1 MADSIRIF
9 QLAKELN
16 ISHTDILDF
25 LKSKDISVSSHMS
38 PIDGKTQ
45 QIVYTEF
52 AKDRQSAERDRKE
65 QVRKEIHDSKVV
77 MKTKSVKKFQILS
90 VQEQRKA
97 EKKKAESKTVETSKD
112 EGKSKKAP
120 QEINPKKKLRKITLR
135 DPEKKED
142 VKKSKK
148 HKDEIKKDNSAV
160 KRLKKTLASIDSG
173 PKKKSYKKLKKDSNA
188 VDGDQIRVVELS
200 EYASID
206 EVAKVLDVGTSEV
219 IGKCLQMG
227 ILATV
232 NQRLEWDVI
241 ELIAGEYDVELK
253 KYEEVVDDLFV
264 TAHSEE
270 ELTNAI
276 QRAPVVTIMGH
287 VDHGKTSILDYIRE
301 TKVAAGESGGI
312 TQRVGAYQVV
322 HNENAITFLDTPGHE
337 AFTAMRARGAQSTD
351 IVILVVAADDSV
363 MPQTIE
369 AINHAKA
376 AEVPIVVAIN
386 KIDKQG
392 ANPDIVKRELSEKN
406 VLVEEWGGKIQS
418 VNTSAIT
425 GEGIDALMEAI
436 LLEAEVLD
444 LKANVDIDCKGIV
457 IDSKLDKGLGPV
469 ATVLIQKGT
478 LKIGTPFICNNHP
491 GKVRAIMNE
500 RNERIKEAKPSD
512 PVQILGFD
520 QVPQAG
526 DIFAEVE
533 NESDLKKIA
542 NERQRIKREIDLQMV
557 QKTSLDSISAQ
568 IKEGDINN
576 LNIIIK
582 ADADGSIEALIQSIE
597 KINNDEVGVDIVH
610 KGVGN
615 VTESDVLLAQASQAI
630 IIGFGVQVPSNTKLL
645 ASQNNVEIR
654 AYSII
659 YQIVEDVKMAVEG
672 LLKPDMV
679 EEVIGVAVVKE
690 SFKIPK
696 IGFIAG
702 SQVESGKITRDSF
715 VRLIREEEE
724 LVSKGSITSLKRFKD
739 DVASVDSGMECGISV
754 EGVKKYFE
762 GDRIVAYK
770 INEIKRTLADSWII
784 SHFLDQKEYHNK
796 F

>member
-1 MADSIRIF
+1 MSDSIRIF

-16 ISHTDILDF
+16 ISHNDILDF

-45 QIVYTEF
+45 QLVYTEF

-77 MKTKSVKKFQILS
+77 MKTKSVKKFKIMS
-90 VQEQRKA
+90 VEDQRKA
-97 EKKKAESKTVETSKD
+97 EKKKAESPSKEDKSSKETDVKKETSK
-112 EGKSKKAP
+112 EKK
-120 QEINPKKKLRKITLR
+120 PKKKLRKISLR
-135 DPEKKED
+135 EPENKED
-142 VKKSKK
+142 KKQSKK
-148 HKDEIKKDNSAV
+148 HKDELKKDNSAV
-160 KRLKKTLASIDSG
+160 KRLKKTLASMDAS
-173 PKKKSYKKLKKDSNA
+173 PKKKSYKKTKKDASQ
-188 VDGDQIRVVELS
+188 VDENQKRTIELA

-206 EVAKVLDVGTSEV
+206 EIAKVLDVSTSEV

-241 ELIAGEYDVELK
+241 ELIASEYDVELK

-264 TAHSEE
+264 TSHSEE
-270 ELTNAI
+270 ELSNA
-276 QRAPVVTIMGH
+276 QERAPVVTIMGH

-301 TKVAAGESGGI
+301 SKVAAGESGGI
-312 TQRVGAYQVV
+312 TQRVGAYQVL
-322 HNENAITFLDTPGHE
+322 HNENKITFLDTPGHE

-392 ANPDIVKRELSEKN
+392 ANPDIVKRELSEKD
-406 VLVEEWGGKIQS
+406 VLVEDWGGKIQS

-425 GEGIDALMEAI
+425 GEGIDDLMEAI

-444 LKANVDIDCKGIV
+444 LKANQDIDCKGIV
-457 IDSKLDKGLGPV
+457 IDSRLDKGLGPV

-478 LKIGTPFICNNHP
+478 LSIGTPFICNNHP

-500 RNERIKEAKPSD
+500 NNERINEAKPSD

-582 ADADGSIEALIQSIE
+582 ADSDGSIEALIQSIE

-630 IIGFGVQVPSNTKLL
+630 IIGFGVQIPSNTKLL

-702 SQVESGKITRDSF
+702 SQVESGKITRDCF

-770 INEIKRTLADSWII
+770 INEIKRTLADS
-784 SHFLDQKEYHNK
+784 
-796 F
+796 

>member
-1 MADSIRIF
+1 MTDSIRIF

-16 ISHTDILDF
+16 ISHNDILDF

-45 QIVYTEF
+45 QLVYTEF

-77 MKTKSVKKFQILS
+77 MKTKSVKKFKIMSL
-90 VQEQRKA
+90 EDQRKSGA
-97 EKKKAESKTVETSKD
+97 KKTEKNVEKVEKKDTSSKEKKPVVAE
-112 EGKSKKAP
+112 
-120 QEINPKKKLRKITLR
+120 PKKKLRKISLR
-135 DPEKKED
+135 QPEDQEDKKMAR
-142 VKKSKK
+142 
-148 HKDEIKKDNSAV
+148 KDKEELKKDSSAV
-160 KRLKKTLASIDSG
+160 KRLKKTLASMDSG
-173 PKKKSYKKLKKDSNA
+173 PKKKSYKKTKKDSKDISA
-188 VDGDQIRVVELS
+188 DEKRVIELA

-206 EVAKVLDVGTSEV
+206 EIAKVLDVTTSEV
-219 IGKCLQMG
+219 ISKCLQIG

-264 TAHSEE
+264 TTHSEE
-270 ELTNAI
+270 ELSNASK
-276 QRAPVVTIMGH
+276 RAPVVTIMGH

-312 TQRVGAYQVV
+312 TQRVGAYQVL
-322 HNENAITFLDTPGHE
+322 HNDNKITFLDTPGHE

-369 AINHAKA
+369 AINHAQA
-376 AEVPIVVAIN
+376 AEVPIIVAIN

-392 ANPDIVKRELSEKN
+392 ANADIVKRELSEKN

-425 GEGIDALMEAI
+425 GEGIDDLMEAI
-436 LLEAEVLD
+436 LLESEVLD
-444 LKANVDIDCKGIV
+444 LKANVEIECKGVV
-457 IDSKLDKGLGPV
+457 IDSRLDKGLGPV

-478 LKIGTPFICNNHP
+478 LKIGTPFICNNFP

-500 RNERIKEAKPSD
+500 KNERIKEAKPSD
-512 PVQILGFD
+512 AVQILGFD
-520 QVPQAG
+520 QVPQSG
-526 DIFAEVE
+526 DIFAEVS

-557 QKTSLDSISAQ
+557 QKTSLDTISAQ

-582 ADADGSIEALIQSIE
+582 ADSDGSIEALIQSIE
-597 KINNDEVGVDIVH
+597 KINNEEVGVDIVH

-615 VTESDVLLAQASQAI
+615 VSESDVLLAQASNAVV
-630 IIGFGVQVPSNTKLL
+630 IGFGVQIPSNSKLL
-645 ASQNNVEIR
+645 ANQNNVEIR
-654 AYSII
+654 AYNII
-659 YQIVEDVKMAVEG
+659 YQVVEDIKLAVEG
-672 LLKPDMV
+672 LLKPDLV
-679 EEVIGVAVVKE
+679 EEIIGVAVVKE

-702 SQVESGKITRDSF
+702 SQVESGKITRDSH

-724 LVSKGSITSLKRFKD
+724 LISKGSITSLKRFKD
-739 DVASVDSGMECGISV
+739 DVNTVESGLECGIAI
-754 EGVKKYFE
+754 EGVKKFFE
-762 GDRIVAYK
+762 GDRIVAFK
-770 INEIKRTLADSWII
+770 INEIKRTLADS
-784 SHFLDQKEYHNK
+784 
-796 F
+796 

>member
-90 VQEQRKA
+90 VKEQREA
-97 EKKKAESKTVETSKD
+97 EKKKAESKAVETSKD

-120 QEINPKKKLRKITLR
+120 AEIKPKKKLRKITLR
-135 DPEKKED
+135 EPENKDDGKKA
-142 VKKSKK
+142 KK
-148 HKDEIKKDNSAV
+148 HKDDIKKDNSAV

-232 NQRLEWDVI
+232 NQRLEWDEI

-770 INEIKRTLADSWII
+770 INEIKRTLADS
-784 SHFLDQKEYHNK
+784 
-796 F
+796 

>member
-1 MADSIRIF
+1 MTDSIRIF

-16 ISHTDILDF
+16 ISHTDILEF

-52 AKDRQSAERDRKE
+52 AKDRRSAERDRKE
-65 QVRKEIHDSKVV
+65 QIRKEIHDSKVV
-77 MKTKSVKKFQILS
+77 MKTKSVKKFQLLS
-90 VQEQRKA
+90 VQDQREADKNKDKLKTD
-97 EKKKAESKTVETSKD
+97 KKSKDKVETKKSSK
-112 EGKSKKAP
+112 EVK
-120 QEINPKKKLRKITLR
+120 PKKKLRKISLR
-135 DPEKKED
+135 EPESKNDSKKA
-142 VKKSKK
+142 KK

-173 PKKKSYKKLKKDSNA
+173 TKKKSYKKLKKDSKIDDNSLT
-188 VDGDQIRVVELS
+188 RVIELA

-206 EVAKVLDVGTSEV
+206 EIAKVLDVGTSEV

-253 KYEEVVDDLFV
+253 KYVEVVDDLFV
-264 TAHSEE
+264 TTHSNE
-270 ELTNAI
+270 ELANAV

-287 VDHGKTSILDYIRE
+287 VDHGKTSILDFIRK

-312 TQRVGAYQVV
+312 TQRVGAYQVL
-322 HNENAITFLDTPGHE
+322 HNNNKITFLDTPGHE

-418 VNTSAIT
+418 VNTSAMT

-436 LLEAEVLD
+436 LLESEVLD
-444 LKANVDIDCKGIV
+444 LKANEEIDCKGIV
-457 IDSKLDKGLGPV
+457 IDSKLDKGLGAV

-478 LKIGTPFICNNHP
+478 LKIGAPFICNNHP

-500 RNERIKEAKPSD
+500 RNERIKEARPSD
-512 PVQILGFD
+512 AVQILGFD

-533 NESDLKKIA
+533 SESDLKKIA

-582 ADADGSIEALIQSIE
+582 ADSDGSIEALIQSIE

-615 VTESDVLLAQASQAI
+615 VTESDVLLAQASKAI
-630 IIGFGVQVPSNTKLL
+630 IIGFGVQIPSNTKLL

-672 LLKPDMV
+672 LLKPDMI
-679 EEVIGVAVVKE
+679 EEIVGEAVVKE

-715 VRLIREEEE
+715 VRLIRDDEE

-739 DVASVDSGMECGISV
+739 DVATVDSGMECGISV

-762 GDRIVAYK
+762 GDRIIAYK
-770 INEIKRTLADSWII
+770 INEIKRTLADS
-784 SHFLDQKEYHNK
+784 
-796 F
+796 

>member
-1 MADSIRIF
+1 MSDSIRIF

-45 QIVYTEF
+45 QLVYIEF
-52 AKDRQSAERDRKE
+52 AKDRRSAERDRKE

-77 MKTKSVKKFQILS
+77 MKTKSVKKFKIMS
-90 VQEQRKA
+90 VEDQRKS
-97 EKKKAESKTVETSKD
+97 EKKKAEEPIKVEKD
-112 EGKSKKAP
+112 SKKTEAKKEAP
-120 QEINPKKKLRKITLR
+120 VEKKPKKKLRKISLR
-135 DPEKKED
+135 EPEKKD
-142 VKKSKK
+142 DKKQAKK
-148 HKDEIKKDNSAV
+148 HKDELKKDSSAV
-160 KRLKKTLASIDSG
+160 KRLKKTLASMDAS
-173 PKKKSYKKLKKDSNA
+173 PKKKSYKKSKKD
-188 VDGDQIRVVELS
+188 VGLEDGDQKRSIELA

-206 EVAKVLDVGTSEV
+206 EIAKVLDVSTSEV

-264 TAHSEE
+264 TSHSEE
-270 ELTNAI
+270 ELSNAI
-276 QRAPVVTIMGH
+276 ERAPVVTIMGH
-287 VDHGKTSILDYIRE
+287 VDHGKTSILDYIRK

-312 TQRVGAYQVV
+312 TQRVGAYQVL
-322 HNENAITFLDTPGHE
+322 HNDNKITFLDTPGHE

-392 ANPDIVKRELSEKN
+392 ANPDIVKRELSEKD
-406 VLVEEWGGKIQS
+406 VLVEDWGGKIQS
-418 VNTSAIT
+418 VHTSAQT
-425 GEGIDALMEAI
+425 GEGIDDLMEAI

-444 LKANVDIDCKGIV
+444 LKANQDIDCKGIV
-457 IDSKLDKGLGPV
+457 IDSRLDKGLGPV

-478 LKIGTPFICNNHP
+478 LSIGTPFICNNHP

-500 RNERIKEAKPSD
+500 NNERITKARPSD

-582 ADADGSIEALIQSIE
+582 ADSDGSIEALIQSIE

-630 IIGFGVQVPSNTKLL
+630 IIGFGVQIPSNTKLL

-702 SQVESGKITRDSF
+702 SQVESGKITRDCF

-770 INEIKRTLADSWII
+770 INEIKRTLADS
-784 SHFLDQKEYHNK
+784 
-796 F
+796 

>member
-1 MADSIRIF
+1 MTDSIRIF

-16 ISHTDILDF
+16 ISHNDILDF

-45 QIVYTEF
+45 QLVYTEF

-77 MKTKSVKKFQILS
+77 MKTKSVKKFKIMSL
-90 VQEQRKA
+90 EDQRKSGA
-97 EKKKAESKTVETSKD
+97 KKTEKNVEKVEKKDTSSKEKKPVVAE
-112 EGKSKKAP
+112 
-120 QEINPKKKLRKITLR
+120 PKKKLRKISLR
-135 DPEKKED
+135 KPENQEDKKMAR
-142 VKKSKK
+142 
-148 HKDEIKKDNSAV
+148 KDKEELKKDSSAV
-160 KRLKKTLASIDSG
+160 KRLKKTLASMDSG
-173 PKKKSYKKLKKDSNA
+173 PKKKSYKKTKKDSKDISA
-188 VDGDQIRVVELS
+188 DEKRVIELA

-206 EVAKVLDVGTSEV
+206 EIAKVLDVTTSEV
-219 IGKCLQMG
+219 ISKCLQIG

-264 TAHSEE
+264 TTHSEE
-270 ELTNAI
+270 ELSNASK
-276 QRAPVVTIMGH
+276 RAPVVTIMGH

-312 TQRVGAYQVV
+312 TQRVGAYQVL
-322 HNENAITFLDTPGHE
+322 HNDNKITFLDTPGHE

-369 AINHAKA
+369 AINHAQA
-376 AEVPIVVAIN
+376 AEVPIIVAIN

-392 ANPDIVKRELSEKN
+392 ANADIVKRELSEKN

-425 GEGIDALMEAI
+425 GEGIDDLMEAI
-436 LLEAEVLD
+436 LLESEVLD
-444 LKANVDIDCKGIV
+444 LKANVEIECKGVV
-457 IDSKLDKGLGPV
+457 IDSRLDKGLGPV

-478 LKIGTPFICNNHP
+478 LKIGTPFICNNFP

-500 RNERIKEAKPSD
+500 KNERIKEAKPSD
-512 PVQILGFD
+512 AVQILGFD
-520 QVPQAG
+520 QVPQSG
-526 DIFAEVE
+526 DIFAEVS

-557 QKTSLDSISAQ
+557 QKTSLDTISAQ

-582 ADADGSIEALIQSIE
+582 ADSDGSIEALIQSIE
-597 KINNDEVGVDIVH
+597 KINNEEVGVDIVH

-615 VTESDVLLAQASQAI
+615 VSESDVLLAQASNAVV
-630 IIGFGVQVPSNTKLL
+630 IGFGVQIPSNSKLL
-645 ASQNNVEIR
+645 ANQNNVEIR
-654 AYSII
+654 AYNII
-659 YQIVEDVKMAVEG
+659 YQVVEDIKLAVEG
-672 LLKPDMV
+672 LLKPDLV
-679 EEVIGVAVVKE
+679 EEIIGVAVVKE

-702 SQVESGKITRDSF
+702 SQVESGKITRDSH

-724 LVSKGSITSLKRFKD
+724 LISKGSITSLKRFKD
-739 DVASVDSGMECGISV
+739 DVNTVESGLECGIAI
-754 EGVKKYFE
+754 EGVKKFFE
-762 GDRIVAYK
+762 GDRIVAFK
-770 INEIKRTLADSWII
+770 INEIKRTLADS
-784 SHFLDQKEYHNK
+784 
-796 F
+796 

>member
-1 MADSIRIF
+1 MSESIRIF

-45 QIVYTEF
+45 QLVYTEF
-52 AKDRQSAERDRKE
+52 SKDRQSAERDRKE

-77 MKTKSVKKFQILS
+77 MKTKSVKKFKIMS
-90 VQEQRKA
+90 VEDQRKS
-97 EKKKAESKTVETSKD
+97 EKKKAEEPIKD
-112 EGKSKKAP
+112 KKDSKKTEAKKEAP
-120 QEINPKKKLRKITLR
+120 VEKKPKKKLRKISLR
-135 DPEKKED
+135 EPEKKQD
-142 VKKSKK
+142 QKQIKK
-148 HKDEIKKDNSAV
+148 HKDELKKDSSAV
-160 KRLKKTLASIDSG
+160 KRLKKTLASMDAS
-173 PKKKSYKKLKKDSNA
+173 PKKKSYKKSKKD
-188 VDGDQIRVVELS
+188 VGLEDGDQKRTIELA

-206 EVAKVLDVGTSEV
+206 EIAKVLDVSTSEV

-264 TAHSEE
+264 TSHSEE
-270 ELTNAI
+270 ELSNATE
-276 QRAPVVTIMGH
+276 RAPVVTIMGH

-312 TQRVGAYQVV
+312 TQRVGAYQVL
-322 HNENAITFLDTPGHE
+322 HKNNKITFLDTPGHE

-392 ANPDIVKRELSEKN
+392 ANPDIVKRELSEKD
-406 VLVEEWGGKIQS
+406 VLVEDWGGKIQS
-418 VNTSAIT
+418 VHTSAQT
-425 GEGIDALMEAI
+425 GEGIDDLMEAI

-444 LKANVDIDCKGIV
+444 LKANQDIDCKGIV
-457 IDSKLDKGLGPV
+457 IDSRLDKGLGPV

-478 LKIGTPFICNNHP
+478 LSIGTPFICNNHP

-500 RNERIKEAKPSD
+500 NNERITQARPSD

-582 ADADGSIEALIQSIE
+582 ADSDGSIEALIQSIE

-630 IIGFGVQVPSNTKLL
+630 IIGFGVQIPSNTKLL

-702 SQVESGKITRDSF
+702 SQVESGKITRDCF
-715 VRLIREEEE
+715 VRLIRAEEE

-770 INEIKRTLADSWII
+770 INEIKRTLADS
-784 SHFLDQKEYHNK
+784 
-796 F
+796 

>member
-1 MADSIRIF
+1 MSDSIRIF

-16 ISHTDILDF
+16 ISHNDILDF

-77 MKTKSVKKFQILS
+77 MKTKSVKKFKIMS
-90 VQEQRKA
+90 VQDQRKA
-97 EKKKAESKTVETSKD
+97 EKKKTVTKNEKEQKLIEKKEGIKKTLE
-112 EGKSKKAP
+112 EKK
-120 QEINPKKKLRKITLR
+120 PKKKLRKISLR
-135 DPEKKED
+135 EPEKRED
-142 VKKSKK
+142 KKQLKK
-148 HKDEIKKDNSAV
+148 HKDELKKDSSAV

-173 PKKKSYKKLKKDSNA
+173 PKKKSYKKSKKDSTNE
-188 VDGDQIRVVELS
+188 DDNQKRTIELA

-206 EVAKVLDVGTSEV
+206 EIAKVLDVPSSEV

-232 NQRLEWDVI
+232 NQRLDWDVI
-241 ELIAGEYDVELK
+241 ELIAGEYDVELN

-264 TAHSEE
+264 TTHTAE
-270 ELTNAI
+270 ELSEAI
-276 QRAPVVTIMGH
+276 DRAPVVTIMGH

-312 TQRVGAYQVV
+312 TQRVGAYQVL
-322 HNENAITFLDTPGHE
+322 HNENKITFLDTPGHE
-337 AFTAMRARGAQSTD
+337 AFTAMRSRGAQSTD

-376 AEVPIVVAIN
+376 AEVPIIVAIN
-386 KIDKQG
+386 KVDKQG
-392 ANPDIVKRELSEKN
+392 SNPDVVKRELSEKD
-406 VLVEEWGGKIQS
+406 VLVEDWGGKIQS
-418 VNTSAIT
+418 VNTSAKT

-436 LLEAEVLD
+436 LLEAEVLN
-444 LKANVDIDCKGIV
+444 LKANENIDCKGIV

-478 LKIGTPFICNNHP
+478 LKIGTPFICNNFP

-512 PVQILGFD
+512 AVQILGFD
-520 QVPQAG
+520 QVPQSG

-582 ADADGSIEALIQSIE
+582 ADSDGSIEALTQSIE
-597 KINNDEVGVDIVH
+597 KIHNDEVGVDIVH

-630 IIGFGVQVPSNTKLL
+630 IIGFGVQIPSNTKLL

-672 LLKPDMV
+672 LLKPDMI
-679 EEVIGVAVVKE
+679 EEVIGTAIVKE

-702 SQVESGKITRDSF
+702 SQVESGKITRDCF

-724 LVSKGSITSLKRFKD
+724 LVSKGSIISLKRFKD

-762 GDRIVAYK
+762 GDRIVAYR
-770 INEIKRTLADSWII
+770 INEIKRTLADS
-784 SHFLDQKEYHNK
+784 
-796 F
+796 

>member
-1 MADSIRIF
+1 MAVSIRIF

-90 VQEQRKA
+90 VQEQREA

-112 EGKSKKAP
+112 KVKSKKAP

-188 VDGDQIRVVELS
+188 VDGDQIRVVELA

-770 INEIKRTLADSWII
+770 INEIKRTLADS
-784 SHFLDQKEYHNK
+784 
-796 F
+796 

>member
-1 MADSIRIF
+1 MSDSIRIF

-16 ISHTDILDF
+16 ISHNDILDF

-77 MKTKSVKKFQILS
+77 MKTRSVKKFKIMS
-90 VQEQRKA
+90 VQDQRKA
-97 EKKKAESKTVETSKD
+97 EKKKTVTKNEKEQKLIEKKEGIKKTLE
-112 EGKSKKAP
+112 EKK
-120 QEINPKKKLRKITLR
+120 PKKKLRKISLR
-135 DPEKKED
+135 EPEKRED
-142 VKKSKK
+142 KKQLKK
-148 HKDEIKKDNSAV
+148 HKDELKKDSSAV

-173 PKKKSYKKLKKDSNA
+173 PKKKSYKKSKKDSTNE
-188 VDGDQIRVVELS
+188 DDNQKRTIELA

-206 EVAKVLDVGTSEV
+206 EIAKVLDVPSSEV

-232 NQRLEWDVI
+232 NQRLDWDVI
-241 ELIAGEYDVELK
+241 ELIAGEYDVELN

-264 TAHSEE
+264 TTHTAE
-270 ELTNAI
+270 ELSEAI
-276 QRAPVVTIMGH
+276 DRAPVVTIMGH

-312 TQRVGAYQVV
+312 TQRVGAYQVL
-322 HNENAITFLDTPGHE
+322 HNENKITFLDTPGHE
-337 AFTAMRARGAQSTD
+337 AFTAMRSRGAQSTD

-376 AEVPIVVAIN
+376 AEVPIIVAIN
-386 KIDKQG
+386 KVDKQG
-392 ANPDIVKRELSEKN
+392 SNPDVVKRELSEN
-406 VLVEEWGGKIQS
+406 DVLVEDWGGKIQS
-418 VNTSAIT
+418 VNTSAKT

-436 LLEAEVLD
+436 LLEAEVLN
-444 LKANVDIDCKGIV
+444 LKANENIDCKGIV

-478 LKIGTPFICNNHP
+478 LKIGTPFICNNFP

-512 PVQILGFD
+512 AVQILGFD
-520 QVPQAG
+520 QVPQSG

-582 ADADGSIEALIQSIE
+582 ADSDGSIEALIQSIE
-597 KINNDEVGVDIVH
+597 KIHNDEVGVDIVH

-630 IIGFGVQVPSNTKLL
+630 IIGFGVQIPSNTKLL

-672 LLKPDMV
+672 LLKPDMI
-679 EEVIGVAVVKE
+679 EEVIGTAIVKE

-702 SQVESGKITRDSF
+702 SQVESGKITRDCF

-724 LVSKGSITSLKRFKD
+724 LVSKGSIISLKRFKD

-762 GDRIVAYK
+762 GDRIVAYR
-770 INEIKRTLADSWII
+770 INEIKRTLADS
-784 SHFLDQKEYHNK
+784 
-796 F
+796 

>member
-1 MADSIRIF
+1 MTDSIRIF

-16 ISHTDILDF
+16 ISHNDILDF

-45 QIVYTEF
+45 QLVYTEF

-77 MKTKSVKKFQILS
+77 MKTKSVKKFKIMSL
-90 VQEQRKA
+90 EDQRKSGA
-97 EKKKAESKTVETSKD
+97 KKTEKNVEKVEKKDTSTKEKKPVVAE
-112 EGKSKKAP
+112 
-120 QEINPKKKLRKITLR
+120 PKKKLRKISLR
-135 DPEKKED
+135 QPENQEDKKMAL
-142 VKKSKK
+142 
-148 HKDEIKKDNSAV
+148 KDKEELKKDSSAV
-160 KRLKKTLASIDSG
+160 KRLKKTLASMDSG
-173 PKKKSYKKLKKDSNA
+173 PKKKSYKKTKKDSKDISA
-188 VDGDQIRVVELS
+188 DEKRVIELA

-206 EVAKVLDVGTSEV
+206 EIAKVLDVTTSEV
-219 IGKCLQMG
+219 ISKCLQIG

-264 TAHSEE
+264 TTHSEE
-270 ELTNAI
+270 ELSNASK
-276 QRAPVVTIMGH
+276 RAPVVTIMGH

-312 TQRVGAYQVV
+312 TQRVGAYQVL
-322 HNENAITFLDTPGHE
+322 HNDNKITFLDTPGHE

-369 AINHAKA
+369 AINHAQA
-376 AEVPIVVAIN
+376 AEVPIIVAIN

-392 ANPDIVKRELSEKN
+392 ANADIVKRELSEKN

-425 GEGIDALMEAI
+425 GEGIDDLMEAI
-436 LLEAEVLD
+436 LLESEVLD
-444 LKANVDIDCKGIV
+444 LKANIEIECKGVV
-457 IDSKLDKGLGPV
+457 IDSRLDKGLGPV

-478 LKIGTPFICNNHP
+478 LKIGTPFICNNFP

-500 RNERIKEAKPSD
+500 KNERIKEAKPSD
-512 PVQILGFD
+512 AVQILGFD
-520 QVPQAG
+520 QVPQSG
-526 DIFAEVE
+526 DIFAEVS

-557 QKTSLDSISAQ
+557 QKTSLDTISAQ

-582 ADADGSIEALIQSIE
+582 ADSDGSIEALIQSIE
-597 KINNDEVGVDIVH
+597 KINNEEVGVDIVH

-615 VTESDVLLAQASQAI
+615 VSESDVLLAQASNAVV
-630 IIGFGVQVPSNTKLL
+630 IGFGVQIPSNSKLL
-645 ASQNNVEIR
+645 ANQNNVEIR
-654 AYSII
+654 AYNII
-659 YQIVEDVKMAVEG
+659 YQVVEDIKLAVEG
-672 LLKPDMV
+672 LLKPDLV
-679 EEVIGVAVVKE
+679 EEIIGVAVVKE

-702 SQVESGKITRDSF
+702 SQVESGKITRDSH

-724 LVSKGSITSLKRFKD
+724 LISKGSITSLKRFKD
-739 DVASVDSGMECGISV
+739 DVNTVESGLECGIAI
-754 EGVKKYFE
+754 EGVKKFFE
-762 GDRIVAYK
+762 GDRIVAFK
-770 INEIKRTLADSWII
+770 INEIKRTLADS
-784 SHFLDQKEYHNK
+784 
-796 F
+796 

>member
-1 MADSIRIF
+1 
-9 QLAKELN
+9 
-16 ISHTDILDF
+16 
-25 LKSKDISVSSHMS
+25 MS

-90 VQEQRKA
+90 VQEQREA
-97 EKKKAESKTVETSKD
+97 EKKKAESKAVETSKD

-120 QEINPKKKLRKITLR
+120 AEIKPKKKLRKITLR
-135 DPEKKED
+135 EPENKDDGKKA
-142 VKKSKK
+142 KK
-148 HKDEIKKDNSAV
+148 HKDDIKKDNSAV

-188 VDGDQIRVVELS
+188 VDGDQIRVVELA

-418 VNTSAIT
+418 VNTSAIN

-770 INEIKRTLADSWII
+770 INEIKRTLADS
-784 SHFLDQKEYHNK
+784 
-796 F
+796 

>member
-1 MADSIRIF
+1 MADSVRIF

-25 LKSKDISVSSHMS
+25 LKSRDISVSSHMS

-188 VDGDQIRVVELS
+188 VDGDQIRVVELA

-301 TKVAAGESGGI
+301 TKVAAGEFGGI

-322 HNENAITFLDTPGHE
+322 HNENTITFLDTPGHE

-739 DVASVDSGMECGISV
+739 DVASVESGMECGISV

-770 INEIKRTLADSWII
+770 INEIKRTLADS
-784 SHFLDQKEYHNK
+784 
-796 F
+796 

>member
-90 VQEQRKA
+90 VQEQREA
-97 EKKKAESKTVETSKD
+97 EKKKAESKAVETSKD
-112 EGKSKKAP
+112 EGKPKKAP
-120 QEINPKKKLRKITLR
+120 AEIKPKKKLRKITLR
-135 DPEKKED
+135 EPENKDDGKKA
-142 VKKSKK
+142 KK
-148 HKDEIKKDNSAV
+148 HKDDIKKDNSAV

-188 VDGDQIRVVELS
+188 VDGDQIRVVELA

-770 INEIKRTLADSWII
+770 INEIKRTLADS
-784 SHFLDQKEYHNK
+784 
-796 F
+796 

>member
-1 MADSIRIF
+1 MTDSIRIF

-16 ISHTDILDF
+16 ISHNDILDF

-45 QIVYTEF
+45 QLVYTEF

-77 MKTKSVKKFQILS
+77 MKTKSVKKFKIMSL
-90 VQEQRKA
+90 EDQRKSGA
-97 EKKKAESKTVETSKD
+97 KKTEKNVEKVEKKDTSSKEKKQAVAE
-112 EGKSKKAP
+112 
-120 QEINPKKKLRKITLR
+120 PKKKLRKISLR
-135 DPEKKED
+135 QPENQEDKKMAR
-142 VKKSKK
+142 
-148 HKDEIKKDNSAV
+148 KDKEELKKDSSAV
-160 KRLKKTLASIDSG
+160 KRLKKTLASMDSG
-173 PKKKSYKKLKKDSNA
+173 PKKKSYKKTKKDSKDISA
-188 VDGDQIRVVELS
+188 DEKRVIELA

-206 EVAKVLDVGTSEV
+206 EIAKVLDVTTSEV
-219 IGKCLQMG
+219 ISKCLQIG

-264 TAHSEE
+264 TTHSEE
-270 ELTNAI
+270 ELSNASK
-276 QRAPVVTIMGH
+276 RAPVVTIMGH

-312 TQRVGAYQVV
+312 TQRVGAYQVL
-322 HNENAITFLDTPGHE
+322 HNDNKITFLDTPGHE

-369 AINHAKA
+369 AINHAQA
-376 AEVPIVVAIN
+376 AEVPIIVAIN

-392 ANPDIVKRELSEKN
+392 ANADIVKRELSEKN

-425 GEGIDALMEAI
+425 GEGIDDLMEAI
-436 LLEAEVLD
+436 LLESEVLD
-444 LKANVDIDCKGIV
+444 LKANVEIECKGVV
-457 IDSKLDKGLGPV
+457 IDSRLDKGLGPV

-478 LKIGTPFICNNHP
+478 LKIGTPFICNNFP

-500 RNERIKEAKPSD
+500 KNERIKEAKPSD
-512 PVQILGFD
+512 AVQILGFD
-520 QVPQAG
+520 QVPQSG
-526 DIFAEVE
+526 DIFAEVS

-557 QKTSLDSISAQ
+557 QKTSLDTISAQ

-582 ADADGSIEALIQSIE
+582 ADSDGSIEALIQSIE
-597 KINNDEVGVDIVH
+597 KINNEEVGVDIVH

-615 VTESDVLLAQASQAI
+615 VSESDVLLAQASNAVV
-630 IIGFGVQVPSNTKLL
+630 IGFGVQIPSNSKLL
-645 ASQNNVEIR
+645 ANQNNVEIR
-654 AYSII
+654 AYNII
-659 YQIVEDVKMAVEG
+659 YQVVEDIKLAVEG
-672 LLKPDMV
+672 LLKPDLV
-679 EEVIGVAVVKE
+679 EEIIGVAIVKE

-702 SQVESGKITRDSF
+702 SQVESGKITRDSH

-724 LVSKGSITSLKRFKD
+724 LISKGSITSLKRFKD
-739 DVASVDSGMECGISV
+739 DVNTVESGLECGIAI
-754 EGVKKYFE
+754 EGVKKFFE
-762 GDRIVAYK
+762 GDRIVAFK
-770 INEIKRTLADSWII
+770 INEIKRTLADS
-784 SHFLDQKEYHNK
+784 
-796 F
+796 

>member
-1 MADSIRIF
+1 MSDSIRIF

-25 LKSKDISVSSHMS
+25 LKSKDIAVSSHMS

-77 MKTKSVKKFQILS
+77 MKTKSVKKFKIMS
-90 VQEQRKA
+90 VEDQRKSD
-97 EKKKAESKTVETSKD
+97 KKKAEGPINDEKDNKKTEEKIEATFETK
-112 EGKSKKAP
+112 
-120 QEINPKKKLRKITLR
+120 PKKKLRKISLR
-135 DPEKKED
+135 EPEKKED
-142 VKKSKK
+142 KKQIKK
-148 HKDEIKKDNSAV
+148 QKDELKKDSSAV
-160 KRLKKTLASIDSG
+160 KRLKKTLASMDAS
-173 PKKKSYKKLKKDSNA
+173 PKKKSYKKSKKD
-188 VDGDQIRVVELS
+188 VRLEDGDQKRTIELA

-206 EVAKVLDVGTSEV
+206 EIAKVLDVSTSEV

-241 ELIAGEYDVELK
+241 ELIAGEYDVELS
-253 KYEEVVDDLFV
+253 KYEEVIDDLF
-264 TAHSEE
+264 TTSHSEE
-270 ELTNAI
+270 ELSNAI
-276 QRAPVVTIMGH
+276 ERAPVVTIMGH
-287 VDHGKTSILDYIRE
+287 VDHGKTSILDYIRK

-312 TQRVGAYQVV
+312 TQRVGAYQVL
-322 HNENAITFLDTPGHE
+322 HKDNKITFLDTPGHE

-392 ANPDIVKRELSEKN
+392 ANPDVVKRELSEKN
-406 VLVEEWGGKIQS
+406 VLVEDWGGKIQC
-418 VNTSAIT
+418 VHTSAQT
-425 GEGIDALMEAI
+425 GEGIDDLMEAI

-444 LKANVDIDCKGIV
+444 LKANQDIDCKGIV
-457 IDSKLDKGLGPV
+457 IDSRLDKGLGPV

-478 LKIGTPFICNNHP
+478 LTIGTPFICNNHP

-500 RNERIKEAKPSD
+500 NNERITQARPSD

-582 ADADGSIEALIQSIE
+582 ADSDGSIEALIQSIE

-615 VTESDVLLAQASQAI
+615 VTESDVLLAQASKAI
-630 IIGFGVQVPSNTKLL
+630 IIGFGVQIPSNTKLL

-702 SQVESGKITRDSF
+702 SQVESGKITRDCF

-770 INEIKRTLADSWII
+770 INEIKRTLADS
-784 SHFLDQKEYHNK
+784 
-796 F
+796 

>member
-1 MADSIRIF
+1 MTDSIRIF

-16 ISHTDILDF
+16 ISHNDILDF

-45 QIVYTEF
+45 QLVYTEF

-77 MKTKSVKKFQILS
+77 MKTKSVKKFKIMSL
-90 VQEQRKA
+90 EDQRKSGA
-97 EKKKAESKTVETSKD
+97 KKTEKNIEKVEKKDTSSKEKKPVVAE
-112 EGKSKKAP
+112 
-120 QEINPKKKLRKITLR
+120 PKKKLRKISLR
-135 DPEKKED
+135 QPENQEDKKMAR
-142 VKKSKK
+142 
-148 HKDEIKKDNSAV
+148 KDNEELKKDSSAV
-160 KRLKKTLASIDSG
+160 KRLKKTLASMDSG
-173 PKKKSYKKLKKDSNA
+173 PKKKSYKKTKKDSKDISA
-188 VDGDQIRVVELS
+188 DEKRVIELA

-206 EVAKVLDVGTSEV
+206 EIAKVLDVTTSEV
-219 IGKCLQMG
+219 ISKCLQIG

-264 TAHSEE
+264 TTHSEE
-270 ELTNAI
+270 ELSNASK
-276 QRAPVVTIMGH
+276 RAPVVTIMGH

-312 TQRVGAYQVV
+312 TQRVGAYQVL
-322 HNENAITFLDTPGHE
+322 HNDNKITFLDTPGHE

-369 AINHAKA
+369 AINHAQA
-376 AEVPIVVAIN
+376 AEVPIIVAIN

-392 ANPDIVKRELSEKN
+392 ANADIVKRELSEKN

-425 GEGIDALMEAI
+425 GEGIDDLMEAI
-436 LLEAEVLD
+436 LLESEVLD
-444 LKANVDIDCKGIV
+444 LKANVEIECKGVV
-457 IDSKLDKGLGPV
+457 IDSRLDKGLGPV

-478 LKIGTPFICNNHP
+478 LKIGTPFICNNFP

-500 RNERIKEAKPSD
+500 KNERIKEAKPSD
-512 PVQILGFD
+512 AVQILGFD
-520 QVPQAG
+520 QVPQSG
-526 DIFAEVE
+526 DIFAEVS

-557 QKTSLDSISAQ
+557 QKTSLDTISAQ

-582 ADADGSIEALIQSIE
+582 ADSDGSIEALIQSIE
-597 KINNDEVGVDIVH
+597 KINNEEVGVDIVH

-615 VTESDVLLAQASQAI
+615 VSESDVLLAQASNAVV
-630 IIGFGVQVPSNTKLL
+630 IGFGVQIPSNSKLL
-645 ASQNNVEIR
+645 ANQNNVEIR
-654 AYSII
+654 AYNII
-659 YQIVEDVKMAVEG
+659 YQVVEDIKLAVEG
-672 LLKPDMV
+672 LLKPDLV
-679 EEVIGVAVVKE
+679 EEIIGVAVVKE

-702 SQVESGKITRDSF
+702 SQVESGKITRDSH

-724 LVSKGSITSLKRFKD
+724 LISKGSITSLKRFKD
-739 DVASVDSGMECGISV
+739 DVNTVESGLECGIAI
-754 EGVKKYFE
+754 EGVKKFFE
-762 GDRIVAYK
+762 GDRIVAFK
-770 INEIKRTLADSWII
+770 INEIKRTLADS
-784 SHFLDQKEYHNK
+784 
-796 F
+796 